1 MEELK
6 EALGLP
12 NIGGQIIAYTYRGY
26 NKEIGKDQNKVSWR
40 IDIILPG
47 PDSRYK
53 AGRASFGS
61 TDWLISMFDKAY
73 QKMRVLEN
81 QSFSGEYSN
90 TIGDCFKESDVCT
103 GKYKTGAK
111 VEVKAANG
119 QIHMLFWVTT
129 DTFMFSRR
137 LTLTDVNDGINVL
150 KTAKQRAENMVE
162 ALKEL
167 TKD

>member
-1 MEELK
+1 MEELR
-6 EALGLP
+6 EALRLP

-26 NKEIGKDQNKVSWR
+26 NKEIGKDEKKVAWR

-53 AGRASFGS
+53 AGKASFYS

-90 TIGDCFKESDVCT
+90 TIGDCFKEDDVFY
-103 GKYKTGAK
+103 GKYTGAK

-119 QIHMLFWVTT
+119 QIHMLFWVRS
-129 DTFMFSRR
+129 DTFMFSRC

-167 TKD
+167 TKY

>member
-1 MEELK
+1 MEELR

-12 NIGGQIIAYTYRGY
+12 NIGGQIIAYTETFY
-26 NKEIGKDQNKVSWR
+26 NKAIEKYGKRVVWR
-40 IDIILPG
+40 IDIVLPG

-53 AGRASFGS
+53 AGKASFDS
-61 TDWLISMFDKAY
+61 TDWLINMFEKAY

-90 TIGDCFKESDVCT
+90 TIGDCFKYDFNNKSS
-103 GKYKTGAK
+103 GAK
-111 VEVKAANG
+111 VEIKAANG
-119 QIHMLFWVTT
+119 KIHMLFWVTS
-129 DTFMFSRR
+129 DTFMFSRL
-137 LTLTDVNDGINVL
+137 LTLTDVNDGINLL
-150 KTAKQRAENMVE
+150 KTAKQKAENMVE